1 MFIGN
6 SEIPIV
12 SNIDS
17 SASGEFDEIQPT
29 NTKTILENHE
39 SEMLSLTIEGFV
51 NEELHSSSLSL
62 EEQKDNIRSLKS
74 NEVVENAFNYK
85 DWKGHLL
92 VETIDFTDTSD
103 SRIINE
109 VEIDAKYFPWPQF
122 YPGDEP

>member
-39 SEMLSLTIEGFV
+39 AEMLSLTIEGFV

-62 EEQKDNIRSLKS
+62 EEQKDNIRSLKT
-74 NEVVENAFNYK
+74 NEVVENGFNYK

-103 SRIINE
+103 SRIVNE
-109 VEIDAKYFPWPQF
+109 VKIDVKYFPWPQF